1 MTRND
6 NVTQI
11 DRARLANS
19 QPITIPV
26 RVGAKSAVDDARG
39 RSANLLYAVLFA
51 HPLDHSCNRHNATAI
66 SLVYPVM
73 STVWMIAGCQKIDA
87 R

>member
-19 QPITIPV
+19 QPITSVPV
-26 RVGAKSAVDDARG
+26 VDKSTVDDARE
-39 RSANLLYAVLFA
+39 RSANLLYAVLLA
-51 HPLDHSCNRHNATAI
+51 HPLDHSCSRHNATAI
-66 SLVYPVM
+66 SLDYPVM
-73 STVWMIAGCQKIDA
+73 STAWMIAGCQKIDA